1 MVYEISSESPICK
14 GIIKEAYW
22 ELEQKKLLIYVKNNT
37 AYYMYKKGIEQ
48 KIQKYLQQQTGL
60 DIRVV
65 FQDIRLSEEQK
76 QELSQKHILKEKEII
91 NSINTKQAEAEQ
103 MRSAQQIQQV
113 SESVSKGIL
122 FGKEC
127 NMTVK

>member
-1 MVYEISSESPICK
+1 MQGHYK
-14 GIIKEAYW
+14 RGI
-22 ELEQKKLLIYVKNNT
+22 LGTGTKKLLIYVKNNT

-76 QELSQKHILKEKEII
+76 QELSQK
-91 NSINTKQAEAEQ
+91 Q
-103 MRSAQQIQQV
+103 
-113 SESVSKGIL
+113 SKCVL
-122 FGKEC
+122 HSKYS
-127 NMTVK
+127 K